1 MGHKVLFFLHFK
13 QYQLDRILAWIH
25 PYDYVDKI
33 SYQQVQ
39 GLLAIGSGGLF
50 GKGVHGIEVY
60 VPVRESDMVLLLSGK
75 PGALWAVPPLFFSIL
90 LVLSSFSSWLAEQ
103 FAFLY
108 VHLCRPHFFAG
119 LSNGGEYRCG
129 DWTVAVKRYSA
140 SVLSQ
145 GGTSLVMAITSLGFV
160 KGREAAT

>member
-1 MGHKVLFFLHFK
+1 M
-13 QYQLDRILAWIH
+13 DRILAWIH

-75 PGALWAVPPLFFSIL
+75 PGALWAVPLLFSLFL

-103 FAFLY
+103 FAFCMYICVALIF
-108 VHLCRPHFFAG
+108 RWF
-119 LSNGGEYRCG
+119 SNGGEYRCG

>member
-1 MGHKVLFFLHFK
+1 MVLILLVFTEWGHKVLFFLHFK

-75 PGALWAVPPLFFSIL
+75 PGALWAVPPLFSLFYL
-90 LVLSSFSSWLAEQ
+90 FYQVLVA
-103 FAFLY
+103 ACGAIRVLY
-108 VHLCRPHFFAG
+108 VHLCRPHF
-119 LSNGGEYRCG
+119 
-129 DWTVAVKRYSA
+129 
-140 SVLSQ
+140 
-145 GGTSLVMAITSLGFV
+145 SLVFKRWRISV
-160 KGREAAT
+160 R

>member
-1 MGHKVLFFLHFK
+1 MVLILLVFTEWGTKYFLLHFK

-75 PGALWAVPPLFFSIL
+75 PGALWAVPPLFSLFL

-108 VHLCRPHFFAG
+108 VHLCRPHF
-119 LSNGGEYRCG
+119 
-129 DWTVAVKRYSA
+129 
-140 SVLSQ
+140 
-145 GGTSLVMAITSLGFV
+145 SLVFQTVENIGAVIGLLPL
-160 KGREAAT
+160 KGIPLPF

>member
-1 MGHKVLFFLHFK
+1 M
-13 QYQLDRILAWIH
+13 DRILAWIH

-103 FAFLY
+103 FAFCMYICVALIFSLVFQTVENIGAVIGLLPLKVFRFRFKSRRHFVSDGY
-108 VHLCRPHFFAG
+108 HFF
-119 LSNGGEYRCG
+119 RICQR
-129 DWTVAVKRYSA
+129 KRSRY
-140 SVLSQ
+140 LKTQ
-145 GGTSLVMAITSLGFV
+145 
-160 KGREAAT
+160 

>member
-1 MGHKVLFFLHFK
+1 MGAQSTLLLHFK

-103 FAFLY
+103 FAFCMY
-108 VHLCRPHFFAG
+108 IC
-119 LSNGGEYRCG
+119 
-129 DWTVAVKRYSA
+129 VALIFRWSFKRWRI
-140 SVLSQ
+140 SV
-145 GGTSLVMAITSLGFV
+145 
-160 KGREAAT
+160 R